1 MTRIPLMI
9 LFKMCLLMFGCARS
23 SLLHGL
29 CLVAASGGYS
39 LVVVL
44 RLLISVASLI
54 VEHGL
59 LGTKPSVVAAHGL
72 GRCGFWAL
80 EHRISS
86 CGAQA

>member
-1 MTRIPLMI
+1 ML
-9 LFKMCLLMFGCARS
+9 
-23 SLLHGL
+23 GL
-29 CLVAASGGYS
+29 PCCTGFALVAASGGFS

-44 RLLISVASLI
+44 RLFISVASLV

-59 LGTKPSVVAAHGL
+59 LGTKASVVAAHGL
-72 GRCGFWAL
+72 GHCGFWAL

>member
-1 MTRIPLMI
+1 MG
-9 LFKMCLLMFGCARS
+9 FS
-23 SLLHGL
+23 
-29 CLVAASGGYS
+29 LVAASGGYS

-44 RLLISVASLI
+44 RLLISVALLV

-59 LGTKPSVVAAHGL
+59 LGTKASVAAARGL
-72 GRCGFWAL
+72 GRCGFRAL